1 MKSMKKQLPNSPT
14 TLELLH
20 EGRELRDAQLML
32 AVEGEKHFRDIA
44 LEKGVN
50 WDALTRDE
58 QIQFVRE
65 CLYEEE
71 NY

>member
-1 MKSMKKQLPNSPT
+1 MKKQLPNLPS

-32 AVEGEKHFRDIA
+32 AVKGEKYFRDIA

-50 WDALTRDE
+50 WDTLTRDE
-58 QIQFVRE
+58 QLQFVRGY
-65 CLYEEE
+65 LYEEE
-71 NY
+71 NK